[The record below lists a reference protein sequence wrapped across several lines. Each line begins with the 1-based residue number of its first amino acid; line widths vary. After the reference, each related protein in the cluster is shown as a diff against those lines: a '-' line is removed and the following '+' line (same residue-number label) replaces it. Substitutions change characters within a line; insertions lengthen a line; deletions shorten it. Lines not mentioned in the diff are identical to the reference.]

1 MMMDRSMAHDGAT
14 RRDVFK
20 AHVGRIIA
28 RMLEYAGVLW
38 AAGCVGSAALEF
50 AIDPRWSD
58 ALSDAFPLVL
68 AGGLGFCLAWWMASV
83 ARRLATNISRPQR
96 WRPASVQ
103 RTAKRRSEN
112 RRSPQPA
119 AVCL

>member
-68 AGGLGFCLAWWMASV
+68 AGGLGILCRLVDGFRCKASRDEHVPTTAMANDE
-83 ARRLATNISRPQR
+83 R
-96 WRPASVQ
+96 
-103 RTAKRRSEN
+103 
-112 RRSPQPA
+112 A
-119 AVCL
+119 AHIETQV